1 MKKEYLDL
9 IGKLLWV
16 FKTDSFYLYEIEN
29 INGFGDFIFLLV
41 ETIIGYPA
49 GFTSVSF
56 ALDEFFKLHSDKKVT
71 IHNLYTNCDTL
82 YTISEEIAIKY
93 ITDLNIKSQ

>member
-1 MKKEYLDL
+1 MKKKYLDL

-16 FKTDSFYLYEIEN
+16 FKTNSFYLYEIKDVA
-29 INGFGDFIFLLV
+29 GFGCFIFLSV

-56 ALDEFFKLHSDKKVT
+56 ELNEFFELYSDKKII
-71 IHNLYTNCDTL
+71 IHNPYTDCNTL

-93 ITDLNIKSQ
+93 ITDLNIKVQ

>member
-9 IGKLLWV
+9 IGKSLWV
-16 FKTDSFYLYEIEN
+16 LETDSFHLYEIKN
-29 INGFGDFIFLLV
+29 VACFGWFIFFSV
-41 ETIIGYPA
+41 ETIIGRPA

-56 ALDEFFKLHSDKKVT
+56 ELEEFFKLYSDKKII
-71 IHNLYTNCDTL
+71 IHDPYTDGDTF

-93 ITDLNIKSQ
+93 ITDLK